1 MRDIVVDKGRLTSA
15 CTGRPSAAGEAGRQP
30 NMFGV
35 FQLVAL
41 AAIAALNGWLWYQVA
56 RALWTGRA
64 RVRTDVVRRWDRPLY
79 YWLAVVGQTML
90 APLWTVGIARGIMRW
105 VSI

>member
-1 MRDIVVDKGRLTSA
+1 
-15 CTGRPSAAGEAGRQP
+15 
-30 NMFGV
+30 MFDV

-41 AAIAALNGWLWYQVA
+41 SAVAALNGWMWYQIG

-64 RVRTDVVRRWDRPLY
+64 RVPSDVVRRRDRPLY

-90 APLWTVGIARGIMRW
+90 AALWTVGVVRGIMRW